1 MLNEVGR
8 ETRAAALGEW
18 LDPLLPESAG
28 ARRRIAATLVLL
40 ALAGLAA
47 YVVSFLA
54 E

>member
-1 MLNEVGR
+1 MLKELGR
-8 ETRAAALGEW
+8 EMRAVAVGEW
-18 LDPLLPESAG
+18 PDPPLPVSAG
-28 ARRRIAATLVLL
+28 ARRRVAATLVLL